1 MATLTLTDLCDAVDV
16 TPRTVRY
23 YIQQGLLAPAA
34 GAGLAACY
42 NAAHLRR
49 LRVVKA
55 LQARHLPL
63 AEIRARLEHLTEA
76 DERSLL
82 GAAVPP
88 PVPSSA
94 ADYIRAVL
102 AGAPGLAGA
111 RPPATFLPPAVAHSG
126 AGGVLAA
133 PVFGARSAWD
143 RHTVSKDIEIHVR
156 RPLDLQTNRRLEKL
170 LEAARALF
178 KEYTNEP

>member
-1 MATLTLTDLCDAVDV
+1 MTSVPSPLSPTPALTLAPAPGPELATLTLTDLCDAVDV

-23 YIQQGLLAPAA
+23 YIQQGLLSPAA

-76 DERSLL
+76 DER
-82 GAAVPP
+82 
-88 PVPSSA
+88 
-94 ADYIRAVL
+94 
-102 AGAPGLAGA
+102 
-111 RPPATFLPPAVAHSG
+111 
-126 AGGVLAA
+126 
-133 PVFGARSAWD
+133 
-143 RHTVSKDIEIHVR
+143 
-156 RPLDLQTNRRLEKL
+156 
-170 LEAARALF
+170 
-178 KEYTNEP
+178 